1 MAAPKTTRLAST
13 VVGPQPTVAGDAPA
27 DTWLASEQAHS
38 VSPDKKT
45 AALAG
50 HLTVN
55 AVVEGTGLTFPSQV
69 ARSGNRYEVVTAHDA
84 GGTAVTVIR
93 DYTQGTSFLLS
104 TRANSTAITKGE
116 IISATNGYYIVKTAG
131 TTHSAAPTFN
141 ANVGGDI
148 SEGGGTVV
156 WTRIL

>member
-55 AVVEGTGLTFPSQV
+55 AVVEGAGLTFPSQV
-69 ARSGNRYEVVTAHDA
+69 ARVGNRYDGFPVSAGVSGSFTDA
-84 GGTAVTVIR
+84 DGNTVSVFIP
-93 DYTQGTSFLLS
+93 
-104 TRANSTAITKGE
+104 AA
-116 IISATNGYYIVKTAG
+116 
-131 TTHSAAPTFN
+131 AAPEKHH
-141 ANVGGDI
+141 A
-148 SEGGGTVV
+148 
-156 WTRIL
+156 

>member
-38 VSPDKKT
+38 VSPDKTT

-55 AVVEGTGLTFPSQV
+55 AVVEGAGLTFPSQV
-69 ARSGNRYEVVTAHDA
+69 ARVGNRYEVVTAHDEA
-84 GGTAVTVIR
+84 GTAVTVIR